1 MDYLSFGLCI
11 LLAWLAIE
19 LLSRPRRGNSN
30 SVILP
35 PGPRPLPIFGNLFSL
50 GNKPHSSL
58 AKLAKTYGPL
68 MILQLGR
75 VPTVVI
81 SSAAMAKEALQ
92 KNDISF
98 SNRNI
103 VDAIRALNHH
113 ENSVAWLPAGSKW
126 RNLRKICNSRVFSTS
141 RLDACQS
148 IRKDKVKRLLS
159 YVESC
164 SEDQVAVDIG
174 HVAFTTTLNLLSST
188 FFSMDMGDPTS
199 EFAHQFRNT
208 IRSIME
214 EVGKPNIADF
224 FPILKKVDPQ
234 GIRRR
239 SSVHFQKMVDMFEA
253 LIDERIQGKRPS
265 GSIQAG
271 NDVLDELIGIGQE
284 QVEEIELSK
293 IPFLLADLFAAG
305 TDTTSTTLEWAM
317 TELVCNPQKMKKA
330 QLELQEIVGKGN
342 SLEECDISQLS
353 YLQAVIKET
362 LRLHPA
368 VPLLLPRK
376 VDLDVKLFEFTV
388 PKNAQVLVNAW
399 AIGRDPDIWQNPYSF
414 EPERFLGS
422 QIDVK
427 GHDFELI
434 PFGAGRRI
442 CPGLPLAIRMLH
454 LMLGSLIH
462 GFDWKLQDGVLP
474 EEMNMDE
481 KFGIA
486 LEKAERLRVIPVRV

>member
-11 LLAWLAIE
+11 LLAWVAIQLLA
-19 LLSRPRRGNSN
+19 RTRRRHLN

-35 PGPRPLPIFGNLFSL
+35 PGPPPLPIFGNLFSL

-58 AKLAKTYGPL
+58 AELAKIYGPL
-68 MILQLGR
+68 MILQLER

-103 VDAIRALNHH
+103 VDAVRALNHH
-113 ENSVAWLPAGSKW
+113 ENSVAWLPAESKW

-141 RLDACQS
+141 RLDACQN
-148 IRKDKVKRLLS
+148 IRREKMKHLLS
-159 YVESC
+159 YVEKC
-164 SEDQVAVDIG
+164 SEAQVAIDIG
-174 HVAFTTTLNLLSST
+174 QATFSTTLNLLSST

-199 EFAHQFRNT
+199 ESARQFRHT
-208 IRSIME
+208 IRCIME

-224 FPILKKVDPQ
+224 FPILKKMDPQ

-239 SSVHFQKMVDMFEA
+239 SGVHFQKMIDIFQG
-253 LIDERIQGKRPS
+253 LIDERVQGKRP
-265 GSIQAG
+265 IQAG
-271 NDVLDELIGIGQE
+271 NDVLDGLLDIGQE
-284 QVEEIELSK
+284 KAEEIEPSK
-293 IPFLLADLFAAG
+293 IPFLLADLLAAG

-317 TELVCNPQKMKKA
+317 TELVHNPEKMKKA
-330 QLELQEIVGKGN
+330 QEELQEIVGKGN
-342 SLEECDISQLS
+342 ELEESDISQLP
-353 YLQAVIKET
+353 YLQAIIKET

-368 VPLLLPRK
+368 VPFLLPRK

-388 PKNAQVLVNAW
+388 PKNAQVLVNVW

-414 EPERFLGS
+414 EPERFLGT

-442 CPGLPLAIRMLH
+442 CPGLPLALRMLH

-462 GFDWKLQDGVLP
+462 GFDWKLQG
-474 EEMNMDE
+474 
-481 KFGIA
+481 
-486 LEKAERLRVIPVRV
+486 